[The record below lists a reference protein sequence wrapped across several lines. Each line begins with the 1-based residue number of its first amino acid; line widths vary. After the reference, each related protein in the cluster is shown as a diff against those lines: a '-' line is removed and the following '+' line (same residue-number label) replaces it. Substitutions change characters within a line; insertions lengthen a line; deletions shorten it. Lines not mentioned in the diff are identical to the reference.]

1 MGRSRILHQAFKE
14 NISEYKRW
22 RHPGEKLRDIGPK
35 ELTTGELLAILIS
48 TGTKGRSAEDI
59 AKELLSKFGTL
70 QSLSHLPLSALLSIK
85 GLGDVKIIRIAA
97 ALELARRASEE
108 TLTKYGKKI

>member
-1 MGRSRILHQAFKE
+1 MGRSRVLHQTLKE
-14 NISEYKRW
+14 NISEYRRW

-48 TGTKGRSAEDI
+48 TGTKGKSAEDI

-70 QSLSHLPLSALLSIK
+70 QALSHLPLSALLSIK

-97 ALELARRASEE
+97 ALEIARRVSEE
-108 TLTKYGKKI
+108 ILTKYGKKI